1 VKRSAFY
8 ISGAGAA
15 GQVMIKLGRSAA
27 VSVCGRVASVSEVI
41 MRLCS
46 KVVAERVEATANDN
60 GMGSMRTCAHHAE
73 RVQIAG

>member
-1 VKRSAFY
+1 
-8 ISGAGAA
+8 
-15 GQVMIKLGRSAA
+15 
-27 VSVCGRVASVSEVI
+27 